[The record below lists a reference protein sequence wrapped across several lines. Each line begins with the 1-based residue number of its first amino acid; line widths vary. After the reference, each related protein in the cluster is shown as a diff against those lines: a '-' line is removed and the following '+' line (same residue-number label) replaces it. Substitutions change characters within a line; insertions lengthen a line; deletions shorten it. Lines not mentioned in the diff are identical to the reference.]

1 VNRANYHQSMRTL
14 SRLAIACA
22 ALPLVAATAACS
34 SGETATVDEGS
45 AASVAVITSDC
56 SVGAPGTPQT
66 TAPAGAA
73 VSTGLWVQWEGE
85 GAPIMSVSDDA
96 PPVSELV
103 IADLVEGD
111 GAAVAPGGTLTV
123 NYCGVGLA
131 SGEIFDSSWT
141 RGEPI
146 TFPLDG
152 LIQGWIDGLPGMK
165 VGGKR
170 VLVIPGSLA
179 YGSNPPPG
187 IEPDET
193 LAFAIE
199 LTAAA

>member
-1 VNRANYHQSMRTL
+1 MNRANYHRGMRTL
-14 SRLAIACA
+14 PRLAIACT
-22 ALPLVAATAACS
+22 ALPLLVAMSACS
-34 SGETATVDEGS
+34 SGDTATVDEGS
-45 AASVAVITSDC
+45 ASTVAVVTSDC
-56 SVGAPGTPQT
+56 AIGAPGTAQT
-66 TAPAGAA
+66 TAPAGSA
-73 VSTGLWVQWEGE
+73 VSSGLWVDWAGDA
-85 GAPIMSVSDDA
+85 APIVTVSDDA
-96 PPVSELV
+96 PPVTELV
-103 IADLVEGD
+103 IADLAEGS
-111 GAAVAPGGTLTV
+111 GPAVAPGGTLTV
-123 NYCGVGLA
+123 NYCGVGLS

-146 TFPLDG
+146 TVPLDG

-170 VLVIPGSLA
+170 VLVIPGALA
-179 YGSNPPPG
+179 YGNSPPPG